1 MLKTFTLILFTLLC
15 ASTLPAWSQ
24 SKSSLPSGTGP
35 EGENA
40 NKVVK
45 AYPNPATTKI
55 YFEIQR
61 NNDRVYEII
70 VYNFLGKKV
79 DHLKNLA
86 NRTALPLD
94 NYYSGLYIFQLREK
108 DGTLVESGKFNVVK

>member
-1 MLKTFTLILFTLLC
+1 MYKIVTLILFSLFC
-15 ASTLPAWSQ
+15 ALSLPAWSQ
-24 SKSSLPSGTGP
+24 SKSTHPSTFP

-40 NKVVK
+40 SKVVK

-55 YFEIQR
+55 FFEIQR
-61 NNDRVYEII
+61 NNDKVYEII

-79 DHLKNLA
+79 DHLKNLN
-86 NRTALPLD
+86 NRTTLPLD

>member
-1 MLKTFTLILFTLLC
+1 MYKTVTLILFTFFC
-15 ASTLPAWSQ
+15 ALSLPAWSQ
-24 SKSSLPSGTGP
+24 SKSTNPSTFP
-35 EGENA
+35 EGENTS
-40 NKVVK
+40 KVVK

-61 NNDRVYEII
+61 NNDKVYEII

-86 NRTALPLD
+86 NRTSLPLD

>member
-1 MLKTFTLILFTLLC
+1 MFKTVTLILFTLCC
-15 ASTLPAWSQ
+15 AITVPAWSQ
-24 SKSSLPSGTGP
+24 SKSNLPES
-35 EGENA
+35 ESA
-40 NKVVK
+40 SKVVK
-45 AYPNPATTKI
+45 AYPNPATSKI

-61 NNDRVYEII
+61 NNDKVYEII

-86 NRTALPLD
+86 NRTSLPLD

>member
-1 MLKTFTLILFTLLC
+1 MYKTFTLILFTLFFTM
-15 ASTLPAWSQ
+15 SLPAWSQ
-24 SKSSLPSGTGP
+24 SKSTSPAGGP
-35 EGENA
+35 EGESA
-40 NKVVK
+40 SKVVK

-55 YFEIQR
+55 FFEIQR
-61 NNDRVYEII
+61 NNDKVYEII

-86 NRTALPLD
+86 NRTSLPLD